1 LSLVFGSF
9 PFRTISVWDGGEYR
23 KHFVRYALVFVLA
36 EADTA
41 NELVAV
47 FVLQPAGFFDL

>member
-9 PFRTISVWDGGEYR
+9 PFRAISVWDGGEYR
-23 KHFVRYALVFVLA
+23 KHFVRYALVCVLA

>member
-1 LSLVFGSF
+1 L
-9 PFRTISVWDGGEYR
+9 DGGEYR

-41 NELVAV
+41 NELVSV
-47 FVLQPAGFFDL
+47 FVLQPAGFLHL